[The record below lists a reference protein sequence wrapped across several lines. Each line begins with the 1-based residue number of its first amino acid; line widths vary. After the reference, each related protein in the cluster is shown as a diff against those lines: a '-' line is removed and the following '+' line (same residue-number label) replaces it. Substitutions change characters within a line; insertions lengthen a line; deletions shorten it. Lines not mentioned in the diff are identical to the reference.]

1 VGEDEP
7 WRRSVLR
14 LDVYD
19 GSHRRTLTV
28 DADIVRVGRG
38 PECEVVL
45 AGDTTVSRVHA
56 TLTHNPDGWTV
67 SDNASRNGT
76 FVNGRRLDSERPL
89 APADRVLIGNFI
101 LVPQSAG
108 DGEVETALATGGQAR
123 AQLETGLSDRELEVL
138 RLLCAGDS
146 DQQIA
151 DALFISVKTVQS
163 HLDRIRTKSG
173 ARRRVELIR
182 FAMDHG
188 IA

>member
-1 VGEDEP
+1 M
-7 WRRSVLR
+7 LT

-19 GSHRRTLTV
+19 GSHRRTVTV
-28 DADIVRVGRG
+28 DADLVRVGRG
-38 PECEVVL
+38 SECEVVL

-56 TLTHNPDGWTV
+56 TLTRTGDGWTV
-67 SDNASRNGT
+67 ADNASRNGT
-76 FVNGRRLDSERPL
+76 FVNGRRLDTEQPL
-89 APADRVLIGNFI
+89 APADRVLIGNFV
-101 LVPQSAG
+101 LVAHSA
-108 DGEVETALATGGQAR
+108 DDAEIETVLAERGQAR
-123 AQLETGLSDRELEVL
+123 ARLETGLSGREVDVL

-173 ARRRVELIR
+173 ARRRAELIR
-182 FAMDHG
+182 FALDHG

>member
-1 VGEDEP
+1 M
-7 WRRSVLR
+7 LR

-56 TLTHNPDGWTV
+56 MLTHTPDGWTV

-108 DGEVETALATGGQAR
+108 D
-123 AQLETGLSDRELEVL
+123 
-138 RLLCAGDS
+138 S

>member
-1 VGEDEP
+1 M
-7 WRRSVLR
+7 LT

-28 DADIVRVGRG
+28 DADVVRIGRD

-45 AGDTTVSRVHA
+45 PGDTTVSRVHA
-56 TLTHNPDGWTV
+56 TFTRTDSGWRVT
-67 SDNASRNGT
+67 DNNSRNGT
-76 FVNGRRLDSERPL
+76 FVNGRRLATDHAL
-89 APADRVLIGNFI
+89 AAADRVLIGNFV
-101 LVPQSAG
+101 LVAREPA
-108 DGEVETALATGGQAR
+108 DGVVETVAADEPGRAR
-123 AQLETGLSDRELEVL
+123 AQVETGLSARELEVL
-138 RLLCAGDS
+138 RLLSAGDS

-163 HLDRIRTKSG
+163 HLDRIRTKTG
-173 ARRRVELIR
+173 ARRRAELLR